1 MKAVCIH
8 RGEPLAPFGDPVATL
23 PVLNTPLAQA
33 QEAALLRAGLQ
44 PCDTAPEGEP
54 HLVYSDRTW
63 FSAEAVR
70 KLVAAGPGRIRVS
83 DPGFLEATTPL
94 QDLAQPGVFELAL
107 HPGDGTPFDALPPVE
122 VDLELEDAD
131 FPDPHPKL
139 RHAIRPVRVG
149 LAQVHQIDHWS
160 HLLRVNHLAL
170 SVMGQ
175 ELKEDFLGAPWWKK
189 LAGATRILGKA
200 RSIEPSALAAAI
212 TVRGDDAKIHPTA
225 VVEAS
230 QVGPGAEI
238 GAHAVVRG
246 AIVGPGARIEEH
258 TTVLG
263 SILGT
268 RAIVARYAMCNF
280 CVVMDEGQVS
290 SGSGWQF
297 SLVGRQAFIAFGS
310 TGLDLSFGG
319 PIKVAHRGER
329 VSSGHHLLGVCI
341 GHGAVIGN
349 GVRLHHGVA
358 VPNEAVVVAS
368 ADDLLRYPDLPPEAG
383 PFVVEGGR
391 LVPVRR
397 G

>member
-1 MKAVCIH
+1 MKAVRIR
-8 RGEPLAPFGDPVATL
+8 RGQPLAPFGDPVAEL
-23 PVLNTPLAQA
+23 PILNVPLARA
-33 QEAALLRAGLQ
+33 QEAALARAGL
-44 PCDTAPEGEP
+44 TLAEAAPDEP
-54 HLVYSDRTW
+54 HVVFSDRTW
-63 FSAEAVR
+63 FSAEALR
-70 KLVAAGPGRIRVS
+70 RLVAAGPGRLRVD

-94 QDLAQPGVFELAL
+94 QELPAPGLFELAL
-107 HPGDGTPFDALPPVE
+107 HPGDATPFDDLPAVTVE
-122 VDLELEDAD
+122 LGLEDAD
-131 FPDPHPKL
+131 FPAPHPKL
-139 RHAIRPVRVG
+139 RHAMRPLRVG
-149 LAQVHQIDHWS
+149 AAMVHQIDHWS
-160 HLLRVNHLAL
+160 HLLRANHLAL

-189 LAGATRILGKA
+189 LAGAARILGKA
-200 RSIEPSALAAAI
+200 RSVQPEALSAAI
-212 TVRGDDAKIHPTA
+212 TVRGEDCKIHPTA

-230 QVGPGAEI
+230 QIGPGAEI

-290 SGSGWQF
+290 CGSGWQF
-297 SLVGRQAFIAFGS
+297 SVVGRQAFIAFGS

-368 ADDLLRYPDLPPEAG
+368 ADDLLRYPDLPEAAG

-391 LVPVRR
+391 LTPVRR